1 MFGLSRNM
9 YQISQFRIGKVI
21 LEVPGQI
28 RILPPQPP
36 CPPEKDI
43 GRTNLR
49 TARLLRFFYVQKS
62 SAEKKIS
69 RGVGMDLNYRP
80 LELEAGFAVSYR
92 RSRLFCFPDLLSL
105 CVRRGFH

>member
-1 MFGLSRNM
+1 MAE
-9 YQISQFRIGKVI
+9 IA
-21 LEVPGQI
+21 GQI

-49 TARLLRFFYVQKS
+49 TARLLRFFYAQIA

-69 RGVGMDLNYRP
+69 MGVGMDLNYRP
-80 LELEAGFAVSYR
+80 PEFEAGFAVSYR
-92 RSRLFCFPDLLSL
+92 RSRLFCFSDLLSL